1 MCEAEEK
8 ASLGTLSLHPY
19 FLSKHRNIPS
29 SCPWAA
35 EEPQKMS
42 KHANEAGN
50 KENVNSSPALHVK
63 NQRTIYLHF
72 QTKQKKKLP
81 RHENIENN
89 KLPTSL
95 GGVGGKK
102 WIHMKVVL
110 IAGAAP
116 LTAGRRMQAK

>member
-1 MCEAEEK
+1 MVRLYCLAKDRDVKRNGKKNKHFFTSTCEAEEK
-8 ASLGTLSLHPY
+8 ASLGTLSLHPQ

-50 KENVNSSPALHVK
+50 KENVNSSPAFHVK

-72 QTKQKKKLP
+72 QTKNEKSYPDKK
-81 RHENIENN
+81 I
-89 KLPTSL
+89 
-95 GGVGGKK
+95 
-102 WIHMKVVL
+102 
-110 IAGAAP
+110 
-116 LTAGRRMQAK
+116 

>member
-1 MCEAEEK
+1 MVRLYCLAKDRDVKQNGKKISTFFILMCEAEEK

-72 QTKQKKKLP
+72 QTEKKKV
-81 RHENIENN
+81 
-89 KLPTSL
+89 TQ
-95 GGVGGKK
+95 
-102 WIHMKVVL
+102 
-110 IAGAAP
+110 
-116 LTAGRRMQAK
+116 T